1 VNGQLEIGQEQ
12 YVAGNEFKILQN
24 ARIIGD
30 IQMNE
35 PPKYIK
41 NMTSNS
47 NLLSKKRRSTQ
58 SKKPKLP
65 KNEEIKK

>member
-35 PPKYIK
+35 PPKNIK

-47 NLLSKKRRSTQ
+47 NLLSKKRKSTQ
-58 SKKPKLP
+58 SKKPRLP